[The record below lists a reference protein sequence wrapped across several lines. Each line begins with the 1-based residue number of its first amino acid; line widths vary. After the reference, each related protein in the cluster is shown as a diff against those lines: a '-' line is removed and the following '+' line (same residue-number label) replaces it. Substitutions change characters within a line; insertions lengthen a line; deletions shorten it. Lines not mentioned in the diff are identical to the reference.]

1 MKMIIR
7 KVVSKVLIIASIASS
22 VVFSYPSHDAISSEI
37 ALNIANK
44 SAKQLTFT
52 DLGFKVGELEANWK
66 LLSDSNF
73 RVEQVLE
80 ETFTISATN
89 TTDKKHHIF

>member
-1 MKMIIR
+1 MKMFIR
-7 KVVSKVLIIASIASS
+7 KVVPKVLIIASIASS
-22 VVFSYPSHDAISSEI
+22 VVFSHLSHDAISSEI

-52 DLGFKVGELEANWK
+52 DFGFKVGELEANWK

>member
-1 MKMIIR
+1 MHR
-7 KVVSKVLIIASIASS
+7 VL
-22 VVFSYPSHDAISSEI
+22 FFLHPSHDAISSEI

-52 DLGFKVGELEANWK
+52 DFGFKVGELEANWK